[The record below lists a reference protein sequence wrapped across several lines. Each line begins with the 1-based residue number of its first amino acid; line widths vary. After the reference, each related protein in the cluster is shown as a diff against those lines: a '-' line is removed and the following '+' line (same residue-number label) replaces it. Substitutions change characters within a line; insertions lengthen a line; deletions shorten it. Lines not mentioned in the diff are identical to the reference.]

1 MEGFIMKTKYL
12 LLSAMMVIVLTL
24 TMYGQ
29 TIRDMK
35 TKTVKKVNDISNV
48 LGKPVY
54 ESTVDSLNTKV
65 WIISQKLNTE
75 MKSTTVGEVMGKMK
89 DKNTV
94 KDTEIKKAI
103 STGTHYFIFDVTNI
117 LNKKEVADT
126 SAKVEVVS
134 PTKKISSVNLK
145 PMMNHFGAGVTLDEK
160 GEYLFTINLNV
171 GMGYKT
177 TQFKYKVK

>member
-1 MEGFIMKTKYL
+1 MKTKIIL
-12 LLSAMMVIVLTL
+12 PTILILIFTL
-24 TMYGQ
+24 TMFGQ
-29 TIRDMK
+29 ITRNVK
-35 TKTVKKVNDISNV
+35 AKTVKKVNDISNV

-65 WIISQKLNTE
+65 WIISQRLNTE

-103 STGTHYFIFDVTNI
+103 SAGTHYFIFDVTNI

-134 PTKKISSVNLK
+134 PSKKISSVNLK

-171 GMGYKT
+171 GAGYKT